1 MSRVRSW
8 VKAALARLTPDRP
21 ARGATVLIY
30 HRVGGGSS
38 DERDVTTTAFARHL
52 DILQDR
58 DVVSLDTALH
68 RMSGGDDSPGVVLTF
83 DDGFADVYENAWP
96 LLRDAR
102 SAVHPLS
109 RHRLCRRNNALGGV
123 YGDQVRARSSLVAG
137 RGDGVLRACARWAT
151 TPIGTSRRTGST
163 PVSWTSAPTRS
174 SVASVSVHGISP
186 SRGGSPSTAR
196 KPMLRTRFRSAATAQ
211 VGRNLPGQDSL
222 RLRRI
227 PVRRT
232 DPPAFF
238 RAKVA
243 GGLLPE
249 RAYACMTSVAKKV
262 GIRG

>member
-1 MSRVRSW
+1 MSRVRSS

-68 RMSGGDDSPGVVLTF
+68 RMDGGDDSPGVVLTF

-96 LLRDAR
+96 LLRER
-102 SAVHPLS
+102 EVPFTLY
-109 RHRLCRRNNALGGV
+109 L
-123 YGDQVRARSSLVAG
+123 
-137 RGDGVLRACARWAT
+137 AT
-151 TPIGTSRRTGST
+151 AYVGATMHWEGST
-163 PVSWTSAPTRS
+163 ATKYGPALCWSQVEEMVSSGLCTVGNHTHRHVSPDRFDAGELDECSDAIERCLGVRPRHFAFPWGVPVDGAEE
-174 SVASVSVHGISP
+174 
-186 SRGGSPSTAR
+186 
-196 KPMLRTRFRSAATAQ
+196 MLQTRFRSAATAQ

-249 RAYACMTSVAKKV
+249 RAYAYMTSVAKKA